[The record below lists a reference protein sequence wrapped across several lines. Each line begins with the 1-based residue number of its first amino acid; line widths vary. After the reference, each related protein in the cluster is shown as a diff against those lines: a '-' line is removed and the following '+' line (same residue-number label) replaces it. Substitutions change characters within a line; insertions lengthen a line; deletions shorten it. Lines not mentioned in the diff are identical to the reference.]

1 MRAIWSWAA
10 LAALG
15 LCAPGRAAAPP
26 VPPYKGSMVSI
37 GSKTYTIA
45 LVDDKPKSH
54 EVPYRLT
61 IPKHVLVRAK
71 INGKGPFNFIL
82 DTGAPALFIATAVGK
97 KAGLKPDRNGW
108 ATVDR
113 FVIEGGVVLKKMR
126 ARVETPF
133 QLEGMNGMGLAGAE
147 VHGLIGYDILA
158 RYRMTI
164 DFTRDKMIWTPLK
177 WKPKPPAG
185 MGGNGKGGAGGLEV
199 MGSIMKSLGSFLG
212 AKATPDTSLRGFIG
226 ATLVDGEEYPS
237 VTGVLAE
244 GPAGKAGLRIGDK
257 VVKVQGRTVTNIAD
271 VNKRLGTLKPS
282 EKVKLTVERGK
293 DTKEITFSLGEG
305 I

>member
-15 LCAPGRAAAPP
+15 LAPP
-26 VPPYKGSMVSI
+26 AWPAEAGS
-37 GSKTYTIA
+37 
-45 LVDDKPKSH
+45 DKPKSH

-82 DTGAPALFIATAVGK
+82 DTGAPALFIATAAGK

-164 DFTRDKMIWTPLK
+164 DFTRDKLIWVPLAH
-177 WKPKPPAG
+177 KPPPFLGKDRKSGGQGG
-185 MGGNGKGGAGGLEV
+185 MEV
-199 MGSIMKSLGSFLG
+199 FGSIMKVLGRFLG
-212 AKATPDTSLRGFIG
+212 RKHTPDISLRGFLG
-226 ATLVDGEEYPS
+226 VTLVEGDEFP
-237 VTGVLAE
+237 VVKAVLAR
-244 GPAGKAGLRIGDK
+244 GPAGRAGLKVGDQISRLAGRGVYTPEDVARRALQLRPGATVELTVLRGKETKRII
-257 VVKVQGRTVTNIAD
+257 VKV
-271 VNKRLGTLKPS
+271 
-282 EKVKLTVERGK
+282 
-293 DTKEITFSLGEG
+293 GEG